1 MQRRGYAQDD
11 ELRFLPRSPFGAW
24 EAGEKEEGDFV
35 SDEGEGYQ
43 PIGDTEKD
51 QELAARR
58 YEMMTEVLRAGSLM
72 LAALL
77 AFGAMLVYL
86 RFLMVPLVFSRFLV
100 YAFQPLVKYLSGRR
114 PFSCLGSTV
123 RLALPRWAS
132 VLIILSLIIATLLI
146 LCVVLGFTIND
157 LISNSE
163 YYLLRIDR
171 LSNSLVAF
179 AETLGYN
186 KEDIQ
191 KMLPEFQVS
200 AYALALLE
208 FITNRFPEMILVLL
222 IVVYMLLDLED
233 QEEQLL
239 AHHKRSLAA
248 KRAHRIDKH
257 IRTYV
262 IIHSLISLAAAV
274 CTTFILVV
282 FEVDLALFFGL
293 LTFVL
298 GYIPNIGPA
307 ISIFLPLPMVI
318 LDPRPI
324 AVRLIF
330 IFIFLAATQFTWTQ
344 LVEPKVLGRVMN
356 IPPVTI
362 IVALLF
368 WGSVWGVVGAIISV
382 PLTVSIK
389 MYLENLDH
397 PATQAVA
404 GMLGGN
410 FSAFDL
416 TREDFELEPEDEQA
430 AGFPQNDE
438 SVVDMQAPKPTAVYN

>member
-1 MQRRGYAQDD
+1 MKRGAKSYNEEE
-11 ELRFLPRSPFGAW
+11 ELRFLPRRPFGAW
-24 EAGEKEEGDFV
+24 EPASHEEDN
-35 SDEGEGYQ
+35 DYNGEGYE
-43 PIGDTEKD
+43 PIGDTVEDLELSEK
-51 QELAARR
+51 R
-58 YEMMTEVLRAGSLM
+58 YQMMTEVLRTGSLM

-114 PFSCLGSTV
+114 PFSCMGSTV

-132 VLIILSLIIATLLI
+132 VLIILGLIITTLLI
-146 LCVVLGFTIND
+146 LCLVLGYTIHD

-163 YYLLRIDR
+163 FYLLRIDR
-171 LSNSLVAF
+171 LTNSLIAF

-186 KEDIQ
+186 KDDLK
-191 KMLPEFQVS
+191 KMLPAIDAGS
-200 AYALALLE
+200 YALSVLE

-233 QEEQLL
+233 QEEILL
-239 AHHKRSLAA
+239 HHKRSLAA
-248 KRAHRIDKH
+248 RRAHRIDKH

-262 IIHSLISLAAAV
+262 IIHSLISLAAAGI
-274 CTTFILVV
+274 TTFVLLL

-293 LTFVL
+293 ITFVL
-298 GYIPNIGPA
+298 GYIPNVGPA
-307 ISIFLPLPMVI
+307 ISVVLPLPMII

-324 AVRLIF
+324 VVRLIF
-330 IFIFLAATQFTWTQ
+330 IFIFLTATQFALTQ
-344 LVEPKVLGRVMN
+344 LVEPKVLGKVMN
-356 IPPVTI
+356 IPAVTI

-368 WGSVWGVVGAIISV
+368 WGSVWGIVGAIISV

-397 PATQAVA
+397 PATQAIA
-404 GMLGGN
+404 GFLGGD
-410 FSAFDL
+410 FSVLDL
-416 TREDFELEPEDEQA
+416 TRDGELAPDTAKVIVDEPI
-430 AGFPQNDE
+430 
-438 SVVDMQAPKPTAVYN
+438 VDLQSTATVH

>member
-24 EAGEKEEGDFV
+24 EAGEKEGDFV
-35 SDEGEGYQ
+35 SDEGEGEGYQ

-51 QELAARR
+51 QALAARR

-114 PFSCLGSTV
+114 PFSCLGSTL

-132 VLIILSLIIATLLI
+132 VLIILSLIIATLLL
-146 LCVVLGFTIND
+146 LCLVLGFTIKD

-186 KEDIQ
+186 KEDIK

-262 IIHSLISLAAAV
+262 
-274 CTTFILVV
+274 VV
-282 FEVDLALFFGL
+282 
-293 LTFVL
+293 
-298 GYIPNIGPA
+298 
-307 ISIFLPLPMVI
+307 
-318 LDPRPI
+318 R
-324 AVRLIF
+324 
-330 IFIFLAATQFTWTQ
+330 
-344 LVEPKVLGRVMN
+344 
-356 IPPVTI
+356 
-362 IVALLF
+362 
-368 WGSVWGVVGAIISV
+368 
-382 PLTVSIK
+382 
-389 MYLENLDH
+389 
-397 PATQAVA
+397 
-404 GMLGGN
+404 
-410 FSAFDL
+410 
-416 TREDFELEPEDEQA
+416 
-430 AGFPQNDE
+430 
-438 SVVDMQAPKPTAVYN
+438 

>member
-1 MQRRGYAQDD
+1 
-11 ELRFLPRSPFGAW
+11 
-24 EAGEKEEGDFV
+24 
-35 SDEGEGYQ
+35 
-43 PIGDTEKD
+43 
-51 QELAARR
+51 
-58 YEMMTEVLRAGSLM
+58 
-72 LAALL
+72 
-77 AFGAMLVYL
+77 
-86 RFLMVPLVFSRFLV
+86 
-100 YAFQPLVKYLSGRR
+100 
-114 PFSCLGSTV
+114 
-123 RLALPRWAS
+123 
-132 VLIILSLIIATLLI
+132 
-146 LCVVLGFTIND
+146 
-157 LISNSE
+157 
-163 YYLLRIDR
+163 LLRIDR

-233 QEEQLL
+233 QEEELL
-239 AHHKRSLAA
+239 HHKRSLAA

-262 IIHSLISLAAAV
+262 IIHTLISLSAAAIAM
-274 CTTFILVV
+274 FILVV

-307 ISIFLPLPMVI
+307 VAIFVPLPMVI

-324 AVRLIF
+324 VVRLIF
-330 IFIFLAATQFTWTQ
+330 IFIFLAATQFTLTQ

-356 IPPVTI
+356 IPAVTI

-368 WGSVWGVVGAIISV
+368 WGSVWGIVGAIISV

-389 MYLENLDH
+389 MYLESLDH
-397 PATQAVA
+397 PATQAIA

-410 FSAFDL
+410 FSALDL
-416 TREDFELEPEDEQA
+416 TREDLEFEEAEEEEAVLETEP
-430 AGFPQNDE
+430 
-438 SVVDMQAPKPTAVYN
+438 VVDLQAPKSATTTVYY